1 MERVFLFRVLFVA
14 FIIIL
19 LGMASLYRTY
29 LLQTRKSP
37 EIESMIKRMW
47 ERVAPRYAK
56 DGKILARDRRT
67 ILATSTKVGRI
78 VIEKDLLADRKEALR
93 SLSSVLLISEQE
105 ISERLDKNQ
114 QLKSVDLLYDIPVE
128 TAEKIDSMNLPG
140 VFVRYYYQRFYP
152 FGDKFAPHIIGYKN
166 ERNKTS
172 IGIERMFL
180 KDITGEDGRLS
191 YDSDNRGRI
200 IPATL
205 SSRPPKDGKDII
217 TTLDKD
223 IQLAAEDVAEKLY
236 RQSKAKW
243 VLITVMDAFTGE
255 ILASAVDPAF
265 DPNEYAKGP
274 SKGNEAN
281 PLTQYI
287 FEPGS
292 ILKPII
298 AAVALDRGW
307 ITEEERFFCTPT
319 LKIGKYVIHEAEHD
333 RNPNGFGNISIRN
346 ILVHSSNVGMARIGL
361 KIGQDKVLEAIR
373 TMGITD
379 KTGIELPSEAVTDT
393 PKGYQH
399 AKKGF
404 VLPDITVANLAFG
417 QGIAMTPIALLR
429 AYSAIVN
436 GGVLVNPKIVYEEEV
451 SQETRPKRELPLLP
465 GEEIVEAK
473 DVEPEASPGESE
485 RRVISRGT
493 SEKMREIL
501 EQVVSEGTGKRA
513 KLNGF
518 IVGGKTGTGQV
529 AGGKNYLKGKYTSS
543 FIGFFPK
550 REPRYLILVVA
561 REPKGYYYGGLVCAP
576 AFKELA
582 EKIVIIKRIPPESF
596 E

>member
-1 MERVFLFRVLFVA
+1 MERVFLLRVWVVA
-14 FIIIL
+14 SIIIS
-19 LGMASLYRTY
+19 LGMTSLCRTH
-29 LLQTRKSP
+29 LLQTKKSH
-37 EIESMIKRMW
+37 EIESMIRRMW
-47 ERVAPRYAK
+47 ERVAPKYAK

-67 ILATSTKVGRI
+67 ILATSTKVARI
-78 VIEKDLLADRKEALR
+78 VIEKDLLTNREEVSR
-93 SLSSVLLISEQE
+93 CLSSVLQMSEQE
-105 ISERLDKNQ
+105 INERIDKNPG
-114 QLKSVDLLYDIPVE
+114 LKSVDLIYDVPVE
-128 TAEKIDSMNLPG
+128 TAEKVDSMNLPG

-166 ERNKTS
+166 ARNKTS

-180 KDITGEDGRLS
+180 KRLTGQDGKSS
-191 YDSDNRGRI
+191 YDSDNRGRM

-205 SSRPPKDGKDII
+205 SNEPPRDGEDII

-223 IQLAAEDVAEKLY
+223 IQLAAEDAAEKLY

-255 ILASAVDPAF
+255 ILASAVNPAF
-265 DPNEYAKGP
+265 DPNEYSKGP
-274 SKGNEAN
+274 SNGNEPN
-281 PLTQYI
+281 PLTQFV

-307 ITEEERFFCTPT
+307 ITDQERFLCTPT
-319 LKIGKYVIHEAEHD
+319 LKIGKYTIHEAEHD
-333 RNPNGFGNISIRN
+333 RNPNGFGNITIRN
-346 ILVHSSNVGMARIGL
+346 ILIHSSNVGMARIGL
-361 KIGQDKVLEAIR
+361 KLGQNKVLEAIR
-373 TMGITD
+373 TMGITE
-379 KTGIELPSEAVTDT
+379 KTGIELPSEAITDT

-404 VLPDITVANLAFG
+404 VLPDVTVANLAFG
-417 QGIAMTPIALLR
+417 QGIALTPISLLR

-436 GGVLVNPKIVYEEEV
+436 GGILVKPKIVYEEQIA
-451 SQETRPKRELPLLP
+451 QETPPKRDLPLLP

-473 DVEPEASPGESE
+473 DVEAGISAPESGK
-485 RRVISRGT
+485 RVISNDT
-493 SEKMREIL
+493 SQKMREIL
-501 EQVVSEGTGKRA
+501 EGVVTEGTGKRA
-513 KLNGF
+513 RLKGF

-576 AFKELA
+576 IFKELA
-582 EKIVIIKRIPPESF
+582 EKIIVIKRIPPESF